1 MHRVL
6 ALAAQIQQVISQPAR
21 SQASVTGL
29 RSTERVTVDLEK
41 IVQDVLATT
50 TKLSGGK
57 RVEAADA
64 ILAALDNA
72 GALADGM
79 YAVAVVGARIP
90 VEYVPMYGLEI
101 GIDANGNAVSIGSP
115 WGLEVDEGA
124 S

>member
-1 MHRVL
+1 M
-6 ALAAQIQQVISQPAR
+6 
-21 SQASVTGL
+21 
-29 RSTERVTVDLEK
+29 DLEK

-101 GIDANGNAVSIGSP
+101 GIDANGNATSVSSP
-115 WGLEVDEGA
+115 WGLEVD
-124 S
+124 